1 MVHWTIANQE
11 ARIEPTHWPWTDCWT
26 DKFKVLD
33 KHEAAG
39 LGRIAHR
46 GKCWPSC
53 STRRPRLWKSANR
66 RRRPPSWDTFTGHYG
81 RRWGRQQQPRR
92 QQQQRQQQQQQ
103 QQQQQRQQQYAA
115 NRNGDAHP
123 ENRNRRI
130 GAFLLFAC
138 VCVYVCVCVC
148 VCVLRQVWAGCAGPR
163 FAIAKPARPGARGA
177 GECASATSATRRARL
192 NRLASVGGRISS
204 RSKRRPALFS
214 TSTPLGRSRSSSTP
228 FSPHFLSPLRR
239 GFLGGGGGGAR
250 CERRNPDVQQKTER
264 TRQFRFFF
272 YRVMASSSIELALR
286 TKEPS
291 SVESRWL
298 TWDQVRLGQVVASMV
313 LG

>member
-26 DKFKVLD
+26 DKFEVLD

-148 VCVLRQVWAGCAGPR
+148 VCVCYDRCGQGVRGPVSR
-163 FAIAKPARPGARGA
+163 
-177 GECASATSATRRARL
+177 SL
-192 NRLASVGGRISS
+192 NRRVRALAEPASVRAQRRRRVERDWTGWPPSVAGYRAAQSAVLPSS
-204 RSKRRPALFS
+204 PPAPHS
-214 TSTPLGRSRSSSTP
+214 ADPAPLLLP
-228 FSPHFLSPLRR
+228 FLLIFCH
-239 GFLGGGGGGAR
+239 R
-250 CERRNPDVQQKTER
+250 CAV
-264 TRQFRFFF
+264 
-272 YRVMASSSIELALR
+272 ASSAAAAAARAANGGIPTCNKKRNELDSFVFFSIE
-286 TKEPS
+286 
-291 SVESRWL
+291 
-298 TWDQVRLGQVVASMV
+298 
-313 LG
+313 